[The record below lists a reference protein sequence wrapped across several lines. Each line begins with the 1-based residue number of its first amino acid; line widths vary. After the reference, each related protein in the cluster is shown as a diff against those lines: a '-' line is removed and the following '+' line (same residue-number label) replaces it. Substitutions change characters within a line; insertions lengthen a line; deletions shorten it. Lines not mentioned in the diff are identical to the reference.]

1 MSLPS
6 RFAPLILI
14 AFGMCF
20 SPLLQ
25 AAGTAEVKAV
35 RYPAWIEAGN
45 QKTPISPGMQLRPGE
60 QVVSGDDARILF
72 GLPDGS
78 EMKLGQKASL
88 RISRLDTA
96 SVPGGT
102 DMDLGLSLLAGKF
115 RYAAGALAKLTG
127 KRRVDLKLATATIGI
142 RGTDYWAMTDKE
154 HDAVCLFEGKVEV
167 LTQEQESVALD
178 KPTAF
183 WVRFFDKPAQAPGN
197 ATAAELAQFLGW
209 VEIAPGT
216 GVAVEG
222 GRWRLIAGAEK
233 TAGDAHTLSTALRD
247 QGYPALVARNYGL
260 YEVRINAFATRADAE
275 AQLKKLQATSG
286 LLGNDPKVVVT
297 R

>member
-1 MSLPS
+1 MTLPH
-6 RFAPLILI
+6 RFVLLLLGA
-14 AFGMCF
+14 ASFFF

-25 AAGTAEVKAV
+25 AAASAEVKAV
-35 RYPAWIEAGN
+35 RYPAWIEAGD
-45 QKTPISPGMQLRPGE
+45 QKTPLFPGMRVRPGE
-60 QVVSGDDARILF
+60 QVGSGDDARVLF

-78 EMKLGQKASL
+78 EMKLGQQASL

-102 DMDLGLSLLAGKF
+102 DMEMGLSLLAGKF
-115 RYAAGALAKLTG
+115 RYAAGAIAKLTG
-127 KRRVDLKLATATIGI
+127 KRKVDLKLSTATIGI

-154 HDAVCLFEGKVEV
+154 HDAVCLFEGKVDV
-167 LTQEQESVALD
+167 LTQEKEIVALD

-183 WVRFFDKPAQAPGN
+183 WVRYFDKPAQAPGN
-197 ATAAELAQFLGW
+197 ATAAELVQFLGW

-216 GVAVEG
+216 GVAVEN

-233 TAGDAHTLSTALRD
+233 TAAEAQSLNKALRE
-247 QGYPALVARNYGL
+247 QGYPAHVARNYGL

-275 AQLKKLQATSG
+275 AQLKKLQAMNG
-286 LLGNDPKVVVT
+286 LLGSAPKVVVT